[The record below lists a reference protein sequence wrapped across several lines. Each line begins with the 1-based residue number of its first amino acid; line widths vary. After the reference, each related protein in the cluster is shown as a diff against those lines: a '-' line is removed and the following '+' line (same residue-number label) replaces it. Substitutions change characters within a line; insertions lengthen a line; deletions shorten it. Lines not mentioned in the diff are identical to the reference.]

1 MLCVVVGTVLR
12 FWALGAGTL
21 TADETFSALA
31 AHLPYGQIWGDIA
44 RTDRHPPLSYYLLG
58 PISHATTST
67 FALRVPAALAA
78 VAALVVFVWWQRRYG
93 LGGLV
98 ASAIFAVSPFV
109 LEYDR
114 QARMFALLTLG
125 GVVAAAASD
134 RWLHAPE
141 RRWAL
146 AAAGGGLIA
155 AMSYSVGVL
164 LPVLLVLVPGRRRDR
179 AAWIFRL
186 AAAGAAGVWVVTW
199 LANSLRWLGEPS
211 GYPKLTPNWAAG
223 ILDAT
228 VAPVPDYQWIVLAM
242 LAAGLV
248 VALREPGPRRQL
260 TLALYVVPVV
270 VMLVLSFHNELF
282 IPKTLLMI
290 AWAPPVLLGGLVA
303 KAWAL
308 RPIAGGAVIALL
320 IVLIVPYV
328 SASLPIDEGAGSM
341 LAAVARA
348 RRPGDAVAMN
358 PPALADL
365 IEWYDGVVPGHA
377 LELDTS
383 TIKGA
388 LVVRDRGVTPTG
400 RIWLVQSILRSDEL
414 TIGPDLHSCGPTVDV
429 GGGYTMRC
437 VERGAGG

>member
-1 MLCVVVGTVLR
+1 MLVGVVLR
-12 FWALGAGTL
+12 FWALGAGTM

-44 RTDRHPPLSYYLLG
+44 RTDRHPPLSYYLLS
-58 PISHATTST
+58 PVSHATTST
-67 FALRVPAALAA
+67 FALRVPSALVA

-93 LGGLV
+93 VAGLI
-98 ASAIFAVSPFV
+98 ASAIFAVSPFL

-141 RRWAL
+141 RRWAFM
-146 AAAGGGLIA
+146 AAAGGLIA

-164 LPVLLVLVPGRRRDR
+164 LPALLVLLPGRRRDR
-179 AAWIFRL
+179 AAWTFRAAA
-186 AAAGAAGVWVVTW
+186 AAAGAVWVVTW

-242 LAAGLV
+242 LAAGVV
-248 VALREPGPRRQL
+248 VAVRRPGPLRQL
-260 TLALYVVPVV
+260 TLWLYLVPVV
-270 VMLVLSFHNELF
+270 VMLVLSFQNELF

-290 AWAPPVLLGGLVA
+290 AWAPPVLLGGLAA
-303 KAWAL
+303 KAWDV
-308 RPIAGGAVIALL
+308 RPLAGAAVVALL
-320 IVLIVPYV
+320 IVVIVPYIKP
-328 SASLPIDEGAGSM
+328 SLPIDEGAGAM
-341 LAAVARA
+341 LTAVARA
-348 RRPGDAVAMN
+348 RQPGDAVAMN

-365 IEWYDGVVPGHA
+365 IEWYDGVVPGRA
-377 LELDTS
+377 LDRDTS

-388 LVVRDRGVTPTG
+388 LLLRDRGVAPTG
-400 RIWLVQSILRSDEL
+400 RIWLVQSMLRSDKL
-414 TIGPDLHSCGPTVDV
+414 TYGTDLHSCGPTVDV

-437 VERGAGG
+437 VELGSGG